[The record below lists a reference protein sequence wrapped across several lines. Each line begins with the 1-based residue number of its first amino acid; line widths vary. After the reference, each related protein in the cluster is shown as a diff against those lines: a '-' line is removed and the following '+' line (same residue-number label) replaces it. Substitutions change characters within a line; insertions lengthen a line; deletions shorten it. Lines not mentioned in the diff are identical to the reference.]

1 MERGRYGT
9 GIALIIGSVL
19 LMSFGDAL
27 IKRESASFTVWQ
39 IFVLRSLIVLPLL
52 VLAMGLTAA
61 KAQVLP
67 RALGWVALRSALLTM
82 MWIAYYAALPLIS
95 LSAAAVALYT
105 APMLIA
111 LLGRLL
117 LGEMVGPWRWLGIA
131 LGFAGVLV
139 VLRPGADAFAPAA
152 LLPVLAALLYALAA
166 IVTRARCLDERP
178 LTLALGLNVGLVL
191 AGVLVSWALAA
202 LAIPAEQAAAHPF
215 LLGAWAPMDRGGW
228 LLMAVLALLMVAFG
242 TGVAMAYQ
250 CAPAAVIGAFDYTYV
265 AFAVLWSWLLLGERP
280 DVATVL
286 GIALIAGGGALVAGV
301 RFSKR
306 TWEQDVPGNIATGEG
321 NWPR

>member
-52 VLAMGLTAA
+52 VLAMRLTAA

-202 LAIPAEQAAAHPF
+202 LAIPAEQTAAHPF